1 MQELIGAV
9 GALSSKER
17 KALAILLK
25 QKGINLFNVAPI
37 FKRKADEPLLLS
49 YAQERQWFLWQME
62 PDSANYHIPL
72 ALRLRGELDLGAL
85 QRSVEALHLRHE
97 ALRTTFVDDD
107 LQALQVVHP
116 SMTADFTCLDWSNE
130 PASAR
135 SEARLKAFVE
145 EQVGQLFDLRQGP
158 LLRVCLLRLDVDDH
172 VLLLIQHHIV
182 SDGWSMEILLREII
196 EYYSAFTQG
205 RAPDLAPLPIQ
216 YADYALW
223 QRQWME
229 AGERERQ
236 LAYWTAQLGS
246 EHPLLEL
253 PTDRP
258 RPAEQ
263 SYRGAR
269 LALSLPDGLA
279 DALKRFAGQE
289 NVTLFTLLL
298 SSFELLLHR
307 YSGQAEI
314 RVGVPSANRNRVETE
329 GLIGFFVNTQ
339 VIKACFDDQLTFR
352 QLLQAVHQTVLDA
365 QTHQDLPFEQLVEA
379 LRPERS
385 LSHSPLFQ
393 VMYNHQSDAR
403 TRHQLA
409 GQGGPLTIEALA
421 WEKHTAQFDLML
433 DTHDSPSGLAAGLTY
448 ASDLFER
455 ATVERMA
462 AHWLGLLQ
470 AIVQQPDQRVAAMPL
485 LDSDQW
491 QQQVVRWND
500 TAMDYPLACCVHQLI
515 EQQAQATPDR
525 VALVLGAAQLSYRQL
540 NEVANQWAHRLLGA
554 GVGPDVLVGIAAER
568 SLEMVIGLLAVLKAG
583 GAYVPLDP
591 DYPAERLAYMMQ
603 DSGMRLLLTQQ
614 SVRERLPVPADVE
627 CLLLDQPQD
636 GWPVSNPACYPHP
649 QNLAYVIYTSGS
661 TGKPKGAAN
670 RHLALTNRLCWMQQ
684 AYGLGE
690 QDRVLQKTPFSFDV
704 SVWEFFW
711 PLMTGA
717 RLVLAAPG
725 DHKDPARLIEVIR
738 REQITTLHFVPS
750 MLQVFML
757 DDQAGLCTSLS
768 RVICSGEALPADAQ
782 QQVLSRLPQ
791 ASLYNL
797 YGPTEAAIDV
807 THWTCR
813 DEGRDSVPIGQPI
826 ANLGTYVLD
835 DELTPVP
842 VGVTGELYLAGIGL
856 ARGYHRRPG
865 LSAER
870 FVVSPF
876 ASGERMY
883 RTGDLA
889 RQRSDGVIEYR
900 GRIDHQVKIRG
911 LRIELGEIEARLLE
925 QDEIHEAVVLAVATG
940 NGQQLVAYLVPARR
954 DWPGDDR
961 QRQAQA
967 RELLRSRLLAALP
980 DYMVPSQLMFLDSLP
995 LSPNGKLE
1003 RRALPVPD
1011 AEQMQQAY
1019 VAPGSAVEVAL
1030 AALWQEVL
1038 KVERVGLNDNFFEL
1052 GGDSIVSI
1060 QLVSRA
1066 RRQGIVFTPKE
1077 LFQHQTVQSL
1087 AAVARSREVGEV
1099 DAVDQGLVSGA
1110 ALLLPIHQA
1119 FFASD
1124 IPQRH
1129 QWNQSVLL
1137 KPSQPLQADLL
1148 ERALQA
1154 LVMHHDVLRSCFSA
1168 EQVRYLQPER
1178 LLAHW
1183 AQAPLLW
1190 QTAPVD
1196 LAALSVDCDEAQR
1209 SLQPAQGQLLRALL
1223 ATLADGQQRLLLVV
1237 HHLAVDGVS
1246 WRILFEDLQQA
1257 YTQLAAGQPVA
1268 LPAKTTS
1275 VKAWAE
1281 RLQTYARGDNLQA
1294 QLGYWQQ
1301 QLQGA
1306 CAELPQDHADG
1317 TLRSRDAL
1325 TLYSQLSPQLTRKLL
1340 QQAPAAYRTQIN
1352 DLLLAALA
1360 RVLQRWTGA
1369 DHCLIQLEGHGREE
1383 LFDEV
1388 DLTRTLGWF
1397 TSMFALK
1404 LQAFEQWSDTLKGI
1418 KEQLRAVPDKGI
1430 GYGVLRY
1437 LGDQQ
1442 ARESLAQLPVPR
1454 VTFNYL
1460 GQFDASFSSDQALF
1474 VPAAE
1479 NRGLERSL
1487 DAPLGNWLSL
1497 NGQVYDSALSI
1508 GWTFSRSMFDEAT
1521 IAHLAA
1527 QYSEELERLIEHCCD
1542 QGVGAVTPSDFPLA
1556 QVSQAWLDQLPIAA
1570 GEIEDIYPLSPMQQG
1585 MLLHTLEDNESAL
1598 YINQVQLPVQGLD
1611 VERFCQA
1618 WQAAIDRHEA
1628 LRTSFHWPDR
1638 QTPALQVVQRRVKL
1652 HVQTLDWQDQPWD
1665 EQRVAQC
1672 ASAERARGFD
1682 IGAAPLLR
1690 LLLIGTGPG
1699 QYRMIWTSHHILM
1712 DGWSNSRLLAEVLQH
1727 YCGAQVAAPGG
1738 RFRDFIGWLQGQDA
1752 KGLEQFWKQRLQAL
1766 VEPTS
1771 LSQAVHPRHSSSEPG
1786 HRALYTRWDAAR
1798 TARLQ
1803 QVCRDLRITPNTLI
1817 QGAWLLLL
1825 QRYTRQDTVVFG
1837 ATVAGRPEGLANAD
1851 TLLGLFINTLP
1862 VIHRIRPEQA
1872 LDAWLRDLQA
1882 YNLDVRDHS
1891 HVPLADIQRWA
1902 GMGGQALFDSIIV
1915 FENYPI
1921 DERLGEARDSGLH
1934 FGESRN
1940 HDVTN
1945 FPMDL
1950 AVHLNDSLSIE
1961 YLHLRSAFSEQAV
1974 EGIRHAMEGLL
1985 TAMLETPLQRVGN
1998 LQRLD
2003 TAQWQQLQAW
2013 GAQPARQYRPLSVV
2027 ELIDEQARRQPGA
2040 IAVECA
2046 GQRLD
2051 YAALQR
2057 QSNALAATL
2066 MAQGAGPEVLLGVA
2080 LERSPQMIVALLAVL
2095 KCGAAYVPLDIDYPS
2110 ERLAYMIE
2118 DSGMALV
2125 ITHSD
2130 LLGRLP
2136 LPALLPRVE
2145 MDRLPL
2151 DEQRVGPALACGD
2164 DRNLAYLI
2172 YTSGSTGQPKGVA
2185 VTRGPLS
2192 MHCQAI
2198 IERYEMNA
2206 STRELHFMS
2215 FAFDGAHERW
2225 LSVLGSGGAL
2235 VIRDAELW
2243 TPEQTFKAL
2252 GQQAITIACFPPAYL
2267 KQVAEY
2273 ARQCGEPAPAVNI
2286 YCFGG
2291 DAVPEQTFELVKAA
2305 LRPQYF
2311 TNGYGPTETVV
2322 TPLLWKVP
2330 ADSTCEAAYA
2340 PIGRAI
2346 GLRALQVLDD
2356 DLNPLPAGFAG
2367 ELYIGGEGVARG
2379 YHRRPGLTA
2388 ERFVPDPFGQPGT
2401 RAYRSGDLVRLRED
2415 GIIDYV
2421 GRIDHQVKI
2430 RGFRIELGE
2439 VEACLRQ
2446 QPGVSDALVI
2456 ARDFAAGKRLIAY
2469 AVTPHGIDQG
2479 PALLSGLRAV
2489 LPDYMVP
2496 AQVICLAALPIS
2508 LNGKLDRKAL
2518 PEPDFSADSYLAP
2531 RSEQEHLLAQVWA
2544 EVLQVDRVGISD
2556 NFFELG
2562 GDSILSLQV
2571 ISRVRNHPQL
2581 DINLK
2586 LRDLM
2591 RYQTIAGLFDQQVF
2605 AGAAQQ
2611 EDLSHRVSDG
2621 RFSLLPIQEWFFA
2634 QNMPEAHHFNQA
2646 LMLRSRQAL
2655 DPQALEQALQA
2666 VVQQHDGLRLCFA
2679 KEGERW
2685 YQAYRPQQAQADK
2698 PLLEQVSVADEAA
2711 LEDLTARVQRSL
2723 DLQQGPLMRAL
2734 QITFAGEQRLLLVI
2748 HHLAIDTVSW
2758 RILLQDLQQAYEAC
2772 SQGNSPALPIRT
2784 SSYQA
2789 WATRLEQQAPLLV
2802 ERELGYWLEQLQ
2814 DSGQPFPCD
2823 NPRGKNLVGFHAVER
2838 MELDAQRT
2846 SELLTQVPAVYQTQI
2861 NDLLLG
2867 ALSRVLCRWSGQDA
2881 ALIQLEGHG
2890 REDLFDELDLSRSL
2904 GWFTSMYPVRLVP
2917 GAEGDIRA
2925 SLLGVQRQLAAVPDK
2940 GLGYGVLR
2948 YLAGNSLR
2956 QQFAGLAQARV
2967 TFNYLGQFDQSFDER
2982 ALLVPAEQ
2990 SVGACYSLQA
3000 PLGNWLEIVGQVFDG
3015 RLALRCVFSTRR
3027 YRRETIRQLMDDYQ
3041 RELQAIISHCLAQ
3054 AA

>member
-1 MQELIGAV
+1 M
-9 GALSSKER
+9 
-17 KALAILLK
+17 AILLK

-158 LLRVCLLRLDVDDH
+158 LLRVCLLRLEANEH

-403 TRHQLA
+403 KRHQLA

-1087 AAVARSREVGEV
+1087 AAVARSREVGEG

-1124 IPQRH
+1124 IP
-1129 QWNQSVLL
+1129 SV
-1137 KPSQPLQADLL
+1137 
-1148 ERALQA
+1148 
-1154 LVMHHDVLRSCFSA
+1154 
-1168 EQVRYLQPER
+1168 
-1178 LLAHW
+1178 
-1183 AQAPLLW
+1183 
-1190 QTAPVD
+1190 
-1196 LAALSVDCDEAQR
+1196 
-1209 SLQPAQGQLLRALL
+1209 
-1223 ATLADGQQRLLLVV
+1223 
-1237 HHLAVDGVS
+1237 
-1246 WRILFEDLQQA
+1246 
-1257 YTQLAAGQPVA
+1257 
-1268 LPAKTTS
+1268 TS
-1275 VKAWAE
+1275 
-1281 RLQTYARGDNLQA
+1281 
-1294 QLGYWQQ
+1294 
-1301 QLQGA
+1301 
-1306 CAELPQDHADG
+1306 G
-1317 TLRSRDAL
+1317 TSRCCSSHRSRCRP
-1325 TLYSQLSPQLTRKLL
+1325 TCWSVRCK
-1340 QQAPAAYRTQIN
+1340 
-1352 DLLLAALA
+1352 
-1360 RVLQRWTGA
+1360 RW
-1369 DHCLIQLEGHGREE
+1369 
-1383 LFDEV
+1383 
-1388 DLTRTLGWF
+1388 
-1397 TSMFALK
+1397 
-1404 LQAFEQWSDTLKGI
+1404 
-1418 KEQLRAVPDKGI
+1418 
-1430 GYGVLRY
+1430 
-1437 LGDQQ
+1437 
-1442 ARESLAQLPVPR
+1442 
-1454 VTFNYL
+1454 
-1460 GQFDASFSSDQALF
+1460 
-1474 VPAAE
+1474 
-1479 NRGLERSL
+1479 
-1487 DAPLGNWLSL
+1487 
-1497 NGQVYDSALSI
+1497 
-1508 GWTFSRSMFDEAT
+1508 
-1521 IAHLAA
+1521 
-1527 QYSEELERLIEHCCD
+1527 
-1542 QGVGAVTPSDFPLA
+1542 
-1556 QVSQAWLDQLPIAA
+1556 
-1570 GEIEDIYPLSPMQQG
+1570 
-1585 MLLHTLEDNESAL
+1585 
-1598 YINQVQLPVQGLD
+1598 
-1611 VERFCQA
+1611 
-1618 WQAAIDRHEA
+1618 
-1628 LRTSFHWPDR
+1628 
-1638 QTPALQVVQRRVKL
+1638 
-1652 HVQTLDWQDQPWD
+1652 
-1665 EQRVAQC
+1665 
-1672 ASAERARGFD
+1672 
-1682 IGAAPLLR
+1682 
-1690 LLLIGTGPG
+1690 
-1699 QYRMIWTSHHILM
+1699 
-1712 DGWSNSRLLAEVLQH
+1712 
-1727 YCGAQVAAPGG
+1727 
-1738 RFRDFIGWLQGQDA
+1738 
-1752 KGLEQFWKQRLQAL
+1752 
-1766 VEPTS
+1766 
-1771 LSQAVHPRHSSSEPG
+1771 
-1786 HRALYTRWDAAR
+1786 
-1798 TARLQ
+1798 
-1803 QVCRDLRITPNTLI
+1803 
-1817 QGAWLLLL
+1817 
-1825 QRYTRQDTVVFG
+1825 
-1837 ATVAGRPEGLANAD
+1837 
-1851 TLLGLFINTLP
+1851 
-1862 VIHRIRPEQA
+1862 
-1872 LDAWLRDLQA
+1872 
-1882 YNLDVRDHS
+1882 
-1891 HVPLADIQRWA
+1891 
-1902 GMGGQALFDSIIV
+1902 
-1915 FENYPI
+1915 
-1921 DERLGEARDSGLH
+1921 
-1934 FGESRN
+1934 
-1940 HDVTN
+1940 
-1945 FPMDL
+1945 
-1950 AVHLNDSLSIE
+1950 
-1961 YLHLRSAFSEQAV
+1961 
-1974 EGIRHAMEGLL
+1974 
-1985 TAMLETPLQRVGN
+1985 
-1998 LQRLD
+1998 
-2003 TAQWQQLQAW
+2003 
-2013 GAQPARQYRPLSVV
+2013 
-2027 ELIDEQARRQPGA
+2027 
-2040 IAVECA
+2040 
-2046 GQRLD
+2046 
-2051 YAALQR
+2051 
-2057 QSNALAATL
+2057 
-2066 MAQGAGPEVLLGVA
+2066 
-2080 LERSPQMIVALLAVL
+2080 
-2095 KCGAAYVPLDIDYPS
+2095 
-2110 ERLAYMIE
+2110 
-2118 DSGMALV
+2118 
-2125 ITHSD
+2125 
-2130 LLGRLP
+2130 
-2136 LPALLPRVE
+2136 
-2145 MDRLPL
+2145 
-2151 DEQRVGPALACGD
+2151 
-2164 DRNLAYLI
+2164 
-2172 YTSGSTGQPKGVA
+2172 
-2185 VTRGPLS
+2185 
-2192 MHCQAI
+2192 
-2198 IERYEMNA
+2198 
-2206 STRELHFMS
+2206 
-2215 FAFDGAHERW
+2215 
-2225 LSVLGSGGAL
+2225 
-2235 VIRDAELW
+2235 
-2243 TPEQTFKAL
+2243 
-2252 GQQAITIACFPPAYL
+2252 
-2267 KQVAEY
+2267 
-2273 ARQCGEPAPAVNI
+2273 
-2286 YCFGG
+2286 
-2291 DAVPEQTFELVKAA
+2291 
-2305 LRPQYF
+2305 
-2311 TNGYGPTETVV
+2311 
-2322 TPLLWKVP
+2322 
-2330 ADSTCEAAYA
+2330 
-2340 PIGRAI
+2340 
-2346 GLRALQVLDD
+2346 
-2356 DLNPLPAGFAG
+2356 
-2367 ELYIGGEGVARG
+2367 
-2379 YHRRPGLTA
+2379 
-2388 ERFVPDPFGQPGT
+2388 
-2401 RAYRSGDLVRLRED
+2401 
-2415 GIIDYV
+2415 
-2421 GRIDHQVKI
+2421 
-2430 RGFRIELGE
+2430 
-2439 VEACLRQ
+2439 
-2446 QPGVSDALVI
+2446 
-2456 ARDFAAGKRLIAY
+2456 
-2469 AVTPHGIDQG
+2469 
-2479 PALLSGLRAV
+2479 
-2489 LPDYMVP
+2489 
-2496 AQVICLAALPIS
+2496 
-2508 LNGKLDRKAL
+2508 
-2518 PEPDFSADSYLAP
+2518 
-2531 RSEQEHLLAQVWA
+2531 
-2544 EVLQVDRVGISD
+2544 
-2556 NFFELG
+2556 
-2562 GDSILSLQV
+2562 
-2571 ISRVRNHPQL
+2571 
-2581 DINLK
+2581 
-2586 LRDLM
+2586 
-2591 RYQTIAGLFDQQVF
+2591 
-2605 AGAAQQ
+2605 
-2611 EDLSHRVSDG
+2611 
-2621 RFSLLPIQEWFFA
+2621 
-2634 QNMPEAHHFNQA
+2634 
-2646 LMLRSRQAL
+2646 
-2655 DPQALEQALQA
+2655 
-2666 VVQQHDGLRLCFA
+2666 
-2679 KEGERW
+2679 
-2685 YQAYRPQQAQADK
+2685 
-2698 PLLEQVSVADEAA
+2698 
-2711 LEDLTARVQRSL
+2711 
-2723 DLQQGPLMRAL
+2723 
-2734 QITFAGEQRLLLVI
+2734 
-2748 HHLAIDTVSW
+2748 
-2758 RILLQDLQQAYEAC
+2758 
-2772 SQGNSPALPIRT
+2772 
-2784 SSYQA
+2784 
-2789 WATRLEQQAPLLV
+2789 
-2802 ERELGYWLEQLQ
+2802 
-2814 DSGQPFPCD
+2814 
-2823 NPRGKNLVGFHAVER
+2823 
-2838 MELDAQRT
+2838 
-2846 SELLTQVPAVYQTQI
+2846 
-2861 NDLLLG
+2861 
-2867 ALSRVLCRWSGQDA
+2867 
-2881 ALIQLEGHG
+2881 
-2890 REDLFDELDLSRSL
+2890 
-2904 GWFTSMYPVRLVP
+2904 
-2917 GAEGDIRA
+2917 
-2925 SLLGVQRQLAAVPDK
+2925 
-2940 GLGYGVLR
+2940 
-2948 YLAGNSLR
+2948 
-2956 QQFAGLAQARV
+2956 
-2967 TFNYLGQFDQSFDER
+2967 
-2982 ALLVPAEQ
+2982 
-2990 SVGACYSLQA
+2990 
-3000 PLGNWLEIVGQVFDG
+3000 
-3015 RLALRCVFSTRR
+3015 
-3027 YRRETIRQLMDDYQ
+3027 
-3041 RELQAIISHCLAQ
+3041 
-3054 AA
+3054 